1 MGVAATTT
9 DTVVGVA
16 DITTTMA
23 TVEGEEDTGGEG
35 DTRREEGDTRREE
48 GDTKRGEGDT
58 RRGEGAIEPT
68 KIGVTVIK
76 MVAVIVNVQ
85 GDWFSVSGAGSCVF
99 NVHRTLSSEGS

>member
-1 MGVAATTT
+1 MAATTT

-23 TVEGEEDTGGEG
+23 TVEGEEDTGG
-35 DTRREEGDTRREE
+35 EGDTRREE